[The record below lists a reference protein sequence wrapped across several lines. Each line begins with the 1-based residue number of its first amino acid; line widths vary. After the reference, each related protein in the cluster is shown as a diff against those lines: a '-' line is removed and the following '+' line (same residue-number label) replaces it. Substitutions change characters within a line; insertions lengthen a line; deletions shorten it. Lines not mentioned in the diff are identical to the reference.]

1 MRPNLPLL
9 ALCLALPP
17 LLPAAGPVTPT
28 AAGVSDPRAVELLTK
43 VDDLWRGQASH
54 TVMTMRVK
62 TVHYE
67 RTLKLEAWTQGK
79 YKTLVDILAPAKD
92 AGTITLKNNES
103 IYTYLPRTDRTI
115 KLNAGMMGGSWMG
128 SHFTNDD
135 LVKGSRL
142 SEDYVSRVSF
152 EGRRGDRDVI
162 ELTLIP
168 RPTAAVVWGKIVS
181 VLDAASLMPTE
192 SSYYDEDL
200 KLVRRMSFGEIK
212 DFGGRKAPA
221 KLRLTP
227 ADLPG
232 EWTELDYESMAF
244 DPAIGADTF
253 SLARLKRRGP

>member
-1 MRPNLPLL
+1 MKFLPIL
-9 ALCLALPP
+9 ALALG
-17 LLPAAGPVTPT
+17 LCPAAHADAPPSQ
-28 AAGVSDPRAVELLTK
+28 SDPRAVALLAK
-43 VDDLWRGQASH
+43 VDDLWRGDASH

-62 TVHYE
+62 TAHYE
-67 RTLKLEAWTQGK
+67 RTLKLEAWTKGK
-79 YKTLVDILAPAKD
+79 YRTLVDILAPAKD

-142 SEDYVSRVSF
+142 SEDYISVVSF
-152 EGRRGDRDVI
+152 EGQRGGRDVL
-162 ELTLIP
+162 ELTLWP

-181 VLDAASLMPTE
+181 VIDAATDMPIQST
-192 SSYYDEDL
+192 YYDEDL
-200 KLVRRMSFGEIK
+200 KLVRRMDFGAIK
-212 DFGGRKAPA
+212 DFGQRKAPSTL
-221 KLRLTP
+221 KLIP

-232 EWTELDYESMAF
+232 EWTELDYETMQLDS
-244 DPAIGADTF
+244 AIPDDTF